1 MLSARQ
7 ALGARLNLPQPMT
20 NERLLLQD
28 ARRLLFTLELPNFA
42 F

>member
-1 MLSARQ
+1 MLSVRQ
-7 ALGARLNLPQPMT
+7 ALGARLNLPQQMT

-28 ARRLLFTLELPNFA
+28 ARGLLFTLELPNFA

>member
-28 ARRLLFTLELPNFA
+28 ARGLLFTLELPNFA